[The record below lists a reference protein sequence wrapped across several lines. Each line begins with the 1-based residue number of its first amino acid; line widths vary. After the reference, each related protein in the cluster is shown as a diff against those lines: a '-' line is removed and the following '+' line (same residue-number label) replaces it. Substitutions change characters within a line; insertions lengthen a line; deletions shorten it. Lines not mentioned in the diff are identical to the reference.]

1 MRARKSNAGWRAG
14 TAAPEPWQH
23 IATGKHAADRAAQ
36 NPGGQPNRCC
46 TWVGSFWMKPTVSV
60 NSTALPPASS
70 TRLRRVGAAKAQA
83 FRQVQAWRVLAWQEA
98 APELATLL
106 PAPRWRPEP
115 HHISCSGAQ
124 RGETACLVLSHHP
137 FRLRLATLPRHDYQ
151 WSPRGGVQRGKQLVL
166 GQHPRVGQRVEQ
178 RGLACRVP
186 QLCPCVNSHVHTSI
200 EACASRQAAGG
211 AHVQAAL
218 CPGCDDMQPAANQTC
233 STLNMAPWHP
243 PALV

>member
-1 MRARKSNAGWRAG
+1 
-14 TAAPEPWQH
+14 
-23 IATGKHAADRAAQ
+23 
-36 NPGGQPNRCC
+36 
-46 TWVGSFWMKPTVSV
+46 MKPTVSV

-106 PAPRWRPEP
+106 PAPRWRPTP
-115 HHISCSGAQ
+115 RHISCSGVQ

-166 GQHPRVGQRVEQ
+166 RQHPRVGQRVEQ
-178 RGLACRVP
+178 RGLACRVQP
-186 QLCPCVNSHVHTSI
+186 YIHV
-200 EACASRQAAGG
+200 
-211 AHVQAAL
+211 
-218 CPGCDDMQPAANQTC
+218 
-233 STLNMAPWHP
+233 STLASILAWRLARCDRQQEEHTRRQGC
-243 PALV
+243 ALAAMTCNPLQTRHAAR